1 MILFLKAVSNC
12 KMIDNKRNVTNEK
25 EMPGVTENV

>member
-1 MILFLKAVSNC
+1 MILFLKTVASC
-12 KMIDNKRNVTNEK
+12 KMMDNKRNASDEK